1 MRVLGRLATSVLS
14 ITLVGCAEIPARPP
28 LDGQVDSVSKRDV
41 HEIIAVAEAA
51 LAKTGRASEPVYSVQ
66 IERADYAY
74 AWFGKRRVHY
84 DDTEQAIVVER
95 VKGHW
100 RVPPG
105 LRELVSGSNIPTG

>member
-1 MRVLGRLATSVLS
+1 MRVFDGVAALAVGAALF
-14 ITLVGCAEIPARPP
+14 GCAEMRQRAP
-28 LDGQVDSVSKRDV
+28 LEGQVDAVSQRDV
-41 HEIIAVAEAA
+41 REIIAIAEAE

-84 DDTEQAIVVER
+84 GDTEQAIVVER

>member
-1 MRVLGRLATSVLS
+1 MRVFDGVAVLAVGAALF
-14 ITLVGCAEIPARPP
+14 GCAEMRQRAP
-28 LDGQVDSVSKRDV
+28 LEGHIDAVSKRDV
-41 HEIIAVAEAA
+41 REIIAVAEAE

-95 VKGHW
+95 AKGHW

>member
-1 MRVLGRLATSVLS
+1 MTVLARIITSAMVVAF
-14 ITLVGCAEIPARPP
+14 IGCAEMPQRAP
-28 LDGQVDSVSKRDV
+28 LEGQVNAVSQRDV
-41 HEIIAVAEAA
+41 REILTVAKAE
-51 LAKTGRASEPVYSVQ
+51 LAQAGRASEPVYSVQ

-84 DDTEQAIVVER
+84 GDTEQAIVVER

-105 LRELVSGSNIPTG
+105 VRELVSGSNIPTG

>member
-1 MRVLGRLATSVLS
+1 MRVFDAVTVLAVGAALF
-14 ITLVGCAEIPARPP
+14 GCAEMRRRAPVEGHIN
-28 LDGQVDSVSKRDV
+28 SVSKQDV
-41 HEIIAVAEAA
+41 REIIAVAEAE

-74 AWFGKRRVHY
+74 AWFGKRRVRY
-84 DDTEQAIVVER
+84 DDTEQAIAVER
-95 VKGHW
+95 VKDHW